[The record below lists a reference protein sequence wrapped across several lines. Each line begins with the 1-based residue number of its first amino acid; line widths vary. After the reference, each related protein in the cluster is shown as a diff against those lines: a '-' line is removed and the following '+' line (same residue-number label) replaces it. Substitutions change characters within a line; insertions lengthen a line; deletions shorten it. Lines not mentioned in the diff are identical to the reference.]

1 MIVAKPQPLNVWERD
16 FLPQSRDSV
25 ILVTE
30 KKGKQDETTLSLGT
44 LFKEHDYTQDICHT
58 KEDDME
64 ELYDQEMIVKY
75 IHKKFNTK
83 KRKWK
88 PVQKS
93 LDPVKFQM
101 DLNLSEN
108 ELVKR

>member
-1 MIVAKPQPLNVWERD
+1 LIVAKPQPLNVWERD
-16 FLPQSRDSV
+16 SLPQSQNSV
-25 ILVTE
+25 SLVME
-30 KKGKQDETTLSLGT
+30 KKEKQEEITPTLGNL
-44 LFKEHDYTQDICHT
+44 LKEHEYTQYIFNT

-64 ELYDQEMIVKY
+64 ELDDQDMIVKY

-93 LDPVKFQM
+93 LDPVEFQM
-101 DLNLSEN
+101 DLNLSKN
-108 ELVKR
+108 ECIKR